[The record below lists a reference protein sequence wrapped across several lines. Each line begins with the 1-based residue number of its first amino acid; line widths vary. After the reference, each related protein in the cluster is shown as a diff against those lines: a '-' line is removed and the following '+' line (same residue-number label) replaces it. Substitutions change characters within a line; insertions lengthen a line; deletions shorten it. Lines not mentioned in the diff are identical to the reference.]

1 MDSEVSENET
11 TPSIR
16 RSLVLEI
23 IDNSPRIRN
32 KWVEELHNKDRR
44 ERSNYHTTKHIF
56 RTMTIVKLQMNAT
69 TDNHNSTTKNKTDP
83 GNKRDGQKSL

>member
-1 MDSEVSENET
+1 MDSEVSEKKRLQVYGA
-11 TPSIR
+11 PLFL
-16 RSLVLEI
+16 RSLTIRLEFETNGWKSFI
-23 IDNSPRIRN
+23 I
-32 KWVEELHNKDRR
+32 KTEERDPN
-44 ERSNYHTTKHIF
+44 TTNHIF